1 MKSRSFRSWMLIFIL
16 PLASF
21 RTSHHFLSCRNKG
34 RNNINLARVK
44 TIQPF
49 PLQKKK
55 KHQFFLNYTTS
66 TVGIYS
72 TFISFDFSYI
82 SHFFFFFPVLVICM
96 AREKEE
102 QECSCSSIW
111 LLSSCQKAFCHY
123 ASVWSFQELWTTLSC
138 YSPTGWQNGPVQL
151 VSHHC
156 FPWSL

>member
-55 KHQFFLNYTTS
+55 KAPIFLNYTTS

-82 SHFFFFFPVLVICM
+82 SHFFFFFLYWLYAWLERKKNRNAVVLLFDFYPVVKKLSAIMPQYEAFKSC
-96 AREKEE
+96 E
-102 QECSCSSIW
+102 Q
-111 LLSSCQKAFCHY
+111 L
-123 ASVWSFQELWTTLSC
+123 
-138 YSPTGWQNGPVQL
+138 
-151 VSHHC
+151 
-156 FPWSL
+156 